1 MGVIQLY
8 VGLMIL
14 LSCAAPGDYT
24 SLGAGATITF
34 PAGTTR
40 MGFDITIT
48 NDNVS
53 EQNETFTAM
62 LAVIAGQTP
71 ARVSTGAPN
80 PTTLEIVDDG

>member
-1 MGVIQLY
+1 
-8 VGLMIL
+8 MIL
-14 LSCAAPGDYT
+14 LSHTAPGDYT
-24 SLGAGATITF
+24 SLGAGATITI

-48 NDNVS
+48 NDNIS

-62 LAVIAGQTP
+62 LGVIAGQTP
-71 ARVSTGAPN
+71 VRVITGAPN